1 MFAGSLSP
9 ILNSRT
15 TEHTETVSLEA
26 LHGARSCFG
35 KAAKVFSS
43 QYTNGADY
51 PLECAYLGNDFDQRT
66 HHSNT

>member
-26 LHGARSCFG
+26 LHGARSCFVET
-35 KAAKVFSS
+35 AKVFSS
-43 QYTNGADY
+43 QHANGTDY
-51 PLECAYLGNDFDQRT
+51 PL
-66 HHSNT
+66 

>member
-15 TEHTETVSLEA
+15 TKHTEAVSLEA

-43 QYTNGADY
+43 HYTNKTDY
-51 PLECAYLGNDFDQRT
+51 PV
-66 HHSNT
+66 

>member
-35 KAAKVFSS
+35 KVAKVFSS

-51 PLECAYLGNDFDQRT
+51 PL
-66 HHSNT
+66 